1 MSKQFYKYL
10 SQRLVEFLK
19 NNSVKPGERFYIRLD
34 EKEQVKEFYDT
45 LKGLENV
52 ETFTYKHN
60 SGGEYNTFS
69 INIGDTDLVVASTM
83 DVTPGYLVTIRNAS
97 NEQEGVW
104 KNKALLILCD
114 DIVDSISGGCRDLRH
129 DGMPLSVSYISSN
142 LNKQI
147 LKSQLSKVDREVVKF
162 YIKQKLED
170 SYNTSLWDYKEILSI
185 IGKNKIEDRD
195 YNEIGLFKDG
205 SLENLNAKAI
215 QNRLKENNEL
225 YIKVEGYQEYSKN
238 ERTQNLE
245 KIFDD
250 KGVKE
255 LEKDNW
261 REVDFSD
268 IKRSYENNKKNKAL
282 EYIESNKKKTK
293 EGLSY
298 WERNKSDTAAGK
310 RNKQIIVF
318 NDKNYDEVT
327 LEFRFDEDL
336 SKEFIAD
343 KSKPYMNV
351 SRTKM
356 TVKVPARNDKPC
368 FYKLTY
374 KHKNQAKSKFDFNI
388 AVLSI
393 EETALNPIKT
403 RYSITSGSGAKN
415 RVVINIED
423 SNITF
428 GEGFT
433 LVEKLVA
440 EKDDVVEI
448 NPEQTVKISNES
460 TAWEDSSL
468 RFILKSEKGLVPI
481 EIKEEG
487 LRGKNISS
495 VNIAKRKRE
504 KKESF
509 KWINNIITQHTSEY
523 YLEEKLK
530 KTFSKEKEIIEKGIM
545 FGIDTLDEINK
556 VELSFSADLTR
567 AYMDILDYYKSKN
580 NIPSLLYLD
589 KEILELYNKYLEIYN
604 KEIETI
610 EEKDILSNLSEK
622 KNLLK
627 LGTIQ
632 NDDRIMF
639 TPFAPL
645 NVAYMVEM
653 YRQLEEENVD
663 THILERL
670 MPNNLL
676 PYIYN
681 DDNELFT
688 PVYQK
693 DNVEWLIFERKEK
706 VSLGETNAFVA
717 KVVEEKINQFISNFR
732 YLFIKKCNSP
742 IKINIINILNDKEVV
757 RGVFEHI
764 KKQIVKDPHHIIPIE
779 VSIYNEKGN
788 TYFEKFFQL
797 PTIEK
802 IEEEFDIEFKTKNN
816 EFDESDILRM
826 AYENIKCYKHND
838 NNYSY
843 AHISFYKSGFDDK
856 NATDNTKTLESGLSI
871 DGLLSTVTSNNNE
884 NDYRIGFGSKNRIN
898 SYNNL
903 IRTSTNLNEFAVNCY
918 NGGVNPYIK
927 ETSIVTRPLVLEE
940 ETKNKLY
947 DSSHWVTFIEP
958 NFGLEYFK
966 ESKDSDLVVIHYSD
980 QYTSTEQYDT
990 ITVTN
995 KAEQY
1000 KYIIKEF
1007 LSRKN
1012 INICDEKVNH
1022 VIKSFNSINGEWLLN
1037 LIANKSEYDREKLS
1051 IISALK
1057 YGMTLLNHEDIIWIP
1072 ISSEEILRVSNAVK
1086 LNKSE
1091 GIFTLKNLKEKGV
1104 HSDDLIFIGVNI
1116 SDKDNLKVYYY
1127 PIEVKVGYNFSSVI
1141 DKGKIQINKTY
1152 EVLKEQ
1158 LSQHYDGERKMF
1170 KNKFFRN
1177 FFSKLL
1183 ITNAEKLCANNIWP
1197 EKNIERITEF
1207 KKLLLND
1214 DYKVSFE
1221 LGSLIGKGALISFKK
1236 DNFFRSVNKEHDVLF
1251 IELTEDDAYEGIA
1264 KSVEEL
1270 SREIL
1275 SGNQDIKA
1283 SDLLANY
1290 RIDDYNELVYEK
1302 IAPTSDEVDD
1312 GGGVAAIVAEDEDS
1326 DMDNKDTHDEDTKV
1340 SQAEE
1345 EKTTKFKVGNT
1356 DDTTKV
1362 QSSNSDEIIDK
1373 PEEKT
1378 VSTKNKVED
1387 KEVRVLLGEA
1397 EGSSKK
1403 IYWEYNHKK
1412 LANRHML
1419 ITGKSGN
1426 GKTYFIQCALK
1437 ELVESGVPAVIIDY
1451 TDGFKTS
1458 QLEPEFKEY
1467 LGDNLKQFIVAMNK
1481 FPLNPFKKGRKEL
1494 DEDFYIDEDYVDVA
1508 ERFKS
1513 VIGSVYKDLGIQQLN
1528 AVYQAVIRGLE
1539 KNNGLLNLRSFREEL
1554 AEDKSS
1560 YAQTALSQ
1568 LSLLIDKNPFEEN
1581 KDFGWSD
1588 LDKGDGKLFIIQL
1601 TGFTKDVQRI
1611 ITEMILWDLWNY
1623 KLNNGSKDNPFT
1635 VVLDECQNLNF
1646 GDNSPCKKI
1655 LLEGR
1660 KFGWSAW
1667 FSTQFLKGQM
1677 DKATISGLQNAAQK
1691 IYFAQ
1696 TEEEAPVVASVFA
1709 ESNDEKKE
1717 WTKRLIGLEK
1727 GTCITYG
1734 SMKCDDDKLYPAV
1747 PIKIRISSLNER
1759 VGK

>member
-10 SQRLVEFLK
+10 SDRLIEFLRE
-19 NNSVKPGERFYIRLD
+19 SSIKPGDRFYIQLD
-34 EKEQVKEFYDT
+34 EKEQVNEFYNT
-45 LKGLENV
+45 LMEFKNAEPFV
-52 ETFTYKHN
+52 YQHN
-60 SGGEYNTFS
+60 SGGEYKTFS
-69 INIGDTDLVVASTM
+69 INIGETSLVVTSTI
-83 DVTPGYLVTIRNAS
+83 DVTNSYLVTMRNVCQ
-97 NEQEGVW
+97 EQEGVW
-104 KNKALLILCD
+104 KNKTLLILCED
-114 DIVDSISGGCRDLRH
+114 VIDSIKDGCYDLRLE
-129 DGMPLSVSYISSN
+129 GMPLSVKYISSN
-142 LNKQI
+142 LNNEI
-147 LKSQLSKVDREVVKF
+147 TKSKLSKVDREVVKF
-162 YIKQKLED
+162 YNKQKLED
-170 SYNTSLWDYKEILSI
+170 SYNTSLLDYKEILSI
-185 IGKNKIEDRD
+185 IGKNCIEDKD
-195 YNEIGLFKDG
+195 YSEIGLFKDSG
-205 SLENLNAKAI
+205 LENLNSKAM
-215 QNRLKENNEL
+215 QSRLKENNEL
-225 YIKVEGYQEYSKN
+225 YSKVEGYQEYNDRKA
-238 ERTQNLE
+238 QLE
-245 KIFDD
+245 KLFDD
-250 KGVKE
+250 KGVSK
-255 LEKDNW
+255 LEKEDW
-261 REVDFSD
+261 KDTDFTD
-268 IKRSYENNKKNKAL
+268 VKRSFEKNKENKPL
-282 EYIESNKKKTK
+282 EYIENSNKKTV
-293 EGLSY
+293 EGLVY

-318 NDKNYDEVT
+318 NDGNHDEIT
-327 LEFRFDEDL
+327 LEFKFDEDL
-336 SKEFIAD
+336 AKEFITD
-343 KSKPYMNV
+343 KSKTYMTV
-351 SRTKM
+351 SRKKM
-356 TVKVPARNDKPC
+356 TIKLPIKNNKPIFQKV
-368 FYKLTY
+368 TY
-374 KHKNQAKSKFDFNI
+374 KHKNQSKSKYDFNI
-388 AVLSI
+388 AILNI
-393 EETALNPIKT
+393 EESVLNTIKT
-403 RYSITSGSGAKN
+403 RYSIASGSGGKN
-415 RVVINIED
+415 RLVINVDD
-423 SNITF
+423 SNIIF
-428 GEGFT
+428 GEGGKEIET
-433 LVEKLVA
+433 VVDN
-440 EKDDVVEI
+440 KDDIVSI
-448 NPEQTVKISNES
+448 NPDETIKISSES
-460 TAWEDSSL
+460 AAWDDDSL
-468 RFILKSEKGLVPI
+468 KFILKSDKGQVPI

-487 LRGKNISS
+487 LRGKNITS
-495 VNIAKRKRE
+495 VNILKRKRE
-504 KKESF
+504 RKESF
-509 KWINNIITQHTSEY
+509 RWIKNIISQHTSEY

-530 KTFSKEKEIIEKGIM
+530 IPFNKEKEIIDKEIM
-545 FGIDTLDEINK
+545 YGIDTIDEINK
-556 VELSFSADLTR
+556 IDISFSEELTN
-567 AYMDILDYYKSKN
+567 AYMNILNYYKSNN
-580 NIPSLLYLD
+580 NIPSLHYLD
-589 KEILELYNKYLEIYN
+589 EEIINLYKNYLEIYN
-604 KEIETI
+604 KEIESI
-610 EEKDILSNLSEK
+610 NEKDILSSLDLK

-627 LGTIQ
+627 LGTIE
-632 NDDRIMF
+632 NEYKVMF

-645 NVAYMVEM
+645 NIAYMLEL
-653 YRQLEEENVD
+653 YSQLDCENVD
-663 THILERL
+663 SHILERL
-670 MPNNLL
+670 IPNNLL

-681 DDNELFT
+681 DNNELFT
-688 PVYQK
+688 PIYQK
-693 DNVEWLIFERKEK
+693 DNIEWLIYEKKEQ

-717 KVVEEKINQFISNFR
+717 KVVEEKINQFISNFK

-742 IKINIINILNDKEVV
+742 IQINVINIVNDKEVV
-757 RGVFEHI
+757 KGVFEYI
-764 KKQIVKDPHHIIPIE
+764 RKQIVKDPYNIIPIE
-779 VSIYNEKGN
+779 VSIYNGNGN
-788 TYFEKFFQL
+788 TYFENFFQASSV
-797 PTIEK
+797 EK
-802 IEEEFDIEFKTKNN
+802 IEEEFDVDFEIKNN
-816 EFDESDILRM
+816 DLDKTDVMRI
-826 AYENIKCYKHND
+826 AYENIKCYKQND
-838 NNYSY
+838 SNYKY

-856 NATDNTKTLESGLSI
+856 NATDNTNSLESGLSI

-898 SYNNL
+898 VNNNL
-903 IRTSTNLNEFAVNCY
+903 IRTASNLNEFAVNCH

-927 ETSIVTRPLVLEE
+927 ETSIVTRPLALSED
-940 ETKNKLY
+940 TKEKLY
-947 DSSHWVTFIEP
+947 NSSHWVTFIEP

-966 ESKDSDLVVIHYSD
+966 ESNNHNLIIIHYSD

-995 KAEQY
+995 KSEQY

-1007 LSRKN
+1007 LNRKN
-1012 INICDEKVNH
+1012 IDIPDEKINH

-1072 ISSEEILRVSNAVK
+1072 VSSEEILRVSNAVK

-1116 SDKDNLKVYYY
+1116 SDKDNLKLYYY

-1152 EVLKEQ
+1152 ELLKDQ
-1158 LSQHYDGERKMF
+1158 LSQHYDGDRKVF

-1183 ITNAEKLCANNIWP
+1183 ITNAEKLCTNNIWP
-1197 EKNIERITEF
+1197 EKHLERIMKF
-1207 KKLLLND
+1207 KRLLLND
-1214 DYKVSFE
+1214 DYEVSFE
-1221 LGSLIGKGALISFKK
+1221 LESLIGKGALISFKK
-1236 DNFFRSVNKEHDVLF
+1236 DNYYRSINKVNDVLF
-1251 IELTEDDAYEGIA
+1251 IELTEDDAYEGMT
-1264 KSVEEL
+1264 KSVEQL

-1275 SGNQDIKA
+1275 SGNQDIKQ
-1283 SDLLANY
+1283 SDLLTNY
-1290 RIDDYNELVYEK
+1290 KLDDYSEMVYKK
-1302 IAPTSDEVDD
+1302 IAPTSEDVDD
-1312 GGGVAAIVAEDEDS
+1312 GDGLAAIVAEKYEDINTEYES
-1326 DMDNKDTHDEDTKV
+1326 ISTQTRVKEDKYETSIV
-1340 SQAEE
+1340 
-1345 EKTTKFKVGNT
+1345 TTPV
-1356 DDTTKV
+1356 
-1362 QSSNSDEIIDK
+1362 EIIDEVEVISSISK
-1373 PEEKT
+1373 PEK
-1378 VSTKNKVED
+1378 KD
-1387 KEVRVLLGEA
+1387 VRILLGEA

-1403 IYWEYNHKK
+1403 VYWEYNHKK

-1467 LGDNLKQFIVAMNK
+1467 LGDNLKQFIVAKDK

-1528 AVYQAVIRGLE
+1528 SVYQAVIRGLE
-1539 KNNGLLNLRSFREEL
+1539 KNNGSLDLRSFRQEL

-1560 YAQTALSQ
+1560 YAQTTLSQ

-1581 KDFGWSD
+1581 KDFGWGD

-1623 KLNNGSKDNPFT
+1623 KLNNGNKDNPFT

-1691 IYFAQ
+1691 VYFAQ

-1709 ESNDEKKE
+1709 ESNDDKKE

-1734 SMKCDDDKLYPAV
+1734 SMMCDEDKLYPAV
-1747 PIKIRISSLNER
+1747 PIKIRISSLEER
-1759 VGK
+1759 IER

>member
-45 LKGLENV
+45 LKKLGNV
-52 ETFTYKHN
+52 DFVYKHN
-60 SGGEYNTFS
+60 SGGEYKTFS
-69 INIGDTDLVVASTM
+69 INIGDTDIVIASTM

-114 DIVDSISGGCRDLRH
+114 EVVDSISGGCRDLRH
-129 DGMPLSVSYISSN
+129 DGMPLSVNYISTN
-142 LNKQI
+142 LNQQI
-147 LKSQLSKVDREVVKF
+147 LKSQLSKEDKEVVKF
-162 YIKQKLED
+162 YNEQKLKD

-185 IGKNKIEDRD
+185 IGKNKIEDKD
-195 YNEIGLFKDG
+195 YNDIGLFKDT
-205 SLENLNAKAI
+205 SLGNFNAKAM

-225 YIKVEGYQEYSKN
+225 YTKIEGYQEYNKN

-255 LEKDNW
+255 LERENW
-261 REVDFSD
+261 RESDFSV
-268 IKRSYENNKKNKAL
+268 IKRSYENNKRNRAL
-282 EYIESNKKKTK
+282 EYIESNKKNTK

-318 NDKNYDEVT
+318 NDKNCDEVT

-351 SRTKM
+351 SRAKM
-356 TVKVPARNDKPC
+356 TIKVPARNDKPC

-393 EETALNPIKT
+393 EETSLNPIKT
-403 RYSITSGSGAKN
+403 RYLITSGSGAKN

-423 SNITF
+423 SNILF
-428 GEGFT
+428 GEGPT
-433 LVEKLVA
+433 LVEKLVF

-448 NPEQTVKISNES
+448 DLDKTIKVSNES
-460 TAWEDSSL
+460 PAWEDSSL
-468 RFILKSEKGLVPI
+468 KFILKSEKGSVPI

-487 LRGKNISS
+487 LRSKNTSS
-495 VNIAKRKRE
+495 INIVKRKRE

-509 KWINNIITQHTSEY
+509 KWINNIITQHTDEF

-530 KTFSKEKEIIEKGIM
+530 KPFIKEKEIIEKGIM

-556 VELSFSADLTR
+556 VELSFSEELTR

-589 KEILELYNKYLEIYN
+589 EEILALYNKYLEIYN
-604 KEIETI
+604 KEIEEI
-610 EEKDILSNLSEK
+610 EEKDILSNISEK
-622 KNLLK
+622 KNFLK

-632 NDDRIMF
+632 DDDRIMF
-639 TPFAPL
+639 TPLAPL
-645 NVAYMVEM
+645 NVSYMVEM
-653 YRQLEEENVD
+653 YKQLEGESVD

-670 MPNNLL
+670 LPNNLL

-757 RGVFEHI
+757 RGVFENI
-764 KKQIVKDPHHIIPIE
+764 KKQIVKDPHNIIPIE
-779 VSIYNEKGN
+779 VSIYNKEGN

-826 AYENIKCYKHND
+826 AYENIKCFKHND

-898 SYNNL
+898 AYNNL
-903 IRTSTNLNEFAVNCY
+903 IRTATNLNEFAVNCH

-927 ETSIVTRPLVLEE
+927 ETSIVTRPLVLKEDD
-940 ETKNKLY
+940 KNKLY

-980 QYTSTEQYDT
+980 QYSSTEQYDT

-1000 KYIIKEF
+1000 KYIVKEF
-1007 LSRKN
+1007 LSRKH
-1012 INICDEKVNH
+1012 INICDKKINH

-1091 GIFTLKNLKEKGV
+1091 GIFTLKNLKQKGV

-1116 SDKDNLKVYYY
+1116 SDKENLKIYYY
-1127 PIEVKVGYNFSSVI
+1127 PIEVKIGYNFSSVI

-1152 EVLKEQ
+1152 ELLEEQ
-1158 LSQHYDGERKMF
+1158 LSQHYDGDRKMF

-1183 ITNAEKLCANNIWP
+1183 ITNAEKLCANHIWP
-1197 EKNIERITEF
+1197 EKNIERINEF

-1221 LGSLIGKGALISFKK
+1221 LKSLIGKGALISFKK
-1236 DNFFRSVNKEHDVLF
+1236 DNFFRSVNKEKDILF
-1251 IELTEDDAYEGIA
+1251 VELTEDDAYEGMA

-1290 RIDDYNELVYEK
+1290 KIDDYNELIYEK
-1302 IAPTSDEVDD
+1302 ILPISDEVDD
-1312 GGGVAAIVAEDEDS
+1312 GGGVAALVAEEEDIIEVS
-1326 DMDNKDTHDEDTKV
+1326 TVNKENAADKVEVDTDTHDVTETTNTALD
-1340 SQAEE
+1340 
-1345 EKTTKFKVGNT
+1345 EKT
-1356 DDTTKV
+1356 
-1362 QSSNSDEIIDK
+1362 SSII
-1373 PEEKT
+1373 
-1378 VSTKNKVED
+1378 NKIEN
-1387 KEVRVLLGEA
+1387 KEVRVLLGEV
-1397 EGSSKK
+1397 EGSNKK

-1437 ELVESGVPAVIIDY
+1437 ELVEAGIPAVIIDY

-1467 LGDNLKQFIVAMNK
+1467 LGDNLKQFIVAGEK

-1528 AVYQAVIRGLE
+1528 SVYQAVIRGLE
-1539 KNNGLLNLRSFREEL
+1539 KNNGSLNLRSFREEL

-1560 YAQTALSQ
+1560 YAQTTLSQ

-1581 KDFGWSD
+1581 KDFGWGD
-1588 LDKGDGKLFIIQL
+1588 LEKGDGKLFIIQL

-1623 KLNNGSKDNPFT
+1623 KLNNGSKDNPFA

-1696 TEEEAPVVASVFA
+1696 TEEEAPIVASAFA
-1709 ESNDEKKE
+1709 ESNDDKKE

-1734 SMKCDDDKLYPAV
+1734 PMECDNDKLYPAV
-1747 PIKIRISSLNER
+1747 PIKIRISSLDER
-1759 VGK
+1759 IER

>member
-1 MSKQFYKYL
+1 MSNQFYKYL
-10 SQRLVEFLK
+10 SDRLIEFLK
-19 NNSVKPGERFYIRLD
+19 KNSVKAGERFYIRLD
-34 EKEQVKEFYDT
+34 EKEQVNEFYNT
-45 LKGLENV
+45 LKELENV
-52 ETFTYKHN
+52 EDFTYKHN

-69 INIGDTDLVVASTM
+69 INIGDTSLVVASTI
-83 DVTPGYLVTIRNAS
+83 DVTPSYLVTIRNAS
-97 NEQEGVW
+97 KEQEGVW
-104 KNKALLILCD
+104 KNKSLLILCED
-114 DIVDSISGGCRDLRH
+114 AVDSISGGCCDLRH
-129 DGMPLSVSYISSN
+129 DGMPLSVNYISSN
-142 LNKQI
+142 LNNEI
-147 LKSQLSKVDREVVKF
+147 LKSELTKVDREVVKF

-170 SYNTSLWDYKEILSI
+170 LYNTSLWDYQEVLSI
-185 IGKNKIEDRD
+185 IGKNKIEDKD
-195 YNEIGLFKDG
+195 YSEIGLFKDKG
-205 SLENLNAKAI
+205 LESLNSKAM
-215 QNRLKENNEL
+215 QSRLKENHEL
-225 YIKVEGYQEYSKN
+225 YSKVEGYQEYNDKK
-238 ERTQNLE
+238 QQLE
-245 KIFDD
+245 KFFDD
-250 KGVKE
+250 KGVSK
-255 LEKDNW
+255 LDKDSW
-261 REVDFSD
+261 RETDFTEV
-268 IKRSYENNKKNKAL
+268 KRSRESYLANKPLVYIENNKKN
-282 EYIESNKKKTK
+282 TV
-293 EGLSY
+293 EGLTY
-298 WERNKSDTAAGK
+298 WEKNKSDTAAGK
-310 RNKQIIVF
+310 RNKHIIVF
-318 NDKNYDEVT
+318 NNGEHNEIT
-327 LEFRFDEDL
+327 LKFEFEEDL

-343 KSKPYMNV
+343 KSKANMSV
-351 SRTKM
+351 SRKKM
-356 TVKVPARNDKPC
+356 TIKVDAKPDKPS

-374 KHKNQAKSKFDFNI
+374 KHKNQSKSKYDFSI
-388 AVLSI
+388 AVLNVDESI
-393 EETALNPIKT
+393 LNPIKT
-403 RYSITSGSGAKN
+403 RYTLTTGSGAKN
-415 RVVINIED
+415 RVVINIDD
-423 SNITF
+423 SNIVF
-428 GEGFT
+428 GEGNT
-433 LVEKLVA
+433 LVEKIVA

-448 NPEQTVKISNES
+448 GANETIKISNES
-460 TAWEDSSL
+460 TAWEDDTL
-468 RFILKSEKGLVPI
+468 RFILNTEKGSIPL

-495 VNIAKRKRE
+495 VNILKRKRE
-504 KKESF
+504 RKESF

-530 KTFSKEKEIIEKGIM
+530 TPFRKEREIIENNIM
-545 FGIDTLDEINK
+545 YGIDTIDEIKK
-556 VELSFSADLTR
+556 VELSFSEELTK
-567 AYMDILDYYKSKN
+567 AYMDILDYYKEKN
-580 NIPSLLYLD
+580 NIPSLAYLD
-589 KEILELYNKYLEIYN
+589 EEILKLYNKYLEIYN
-604 KEIETI
+604 QEIESI
-610 EEKDILSNLSEK
+610 EEKQILSNIALK

-627 LGTIQ
+627 LGTIE
-632 NDDRIMF
+632 NEDRIMF

-645 NVAYMVEM
+645 NVAYMVEL
-653 YRQLEEENVD
+653 YNQLKGENVD
-663 THILERL
+663 SHILERL
-670 MPNNLL
+670 TPNNLL

-681 DDNELFT
+681 SDNELFK

-717 KVVEEKINQFISNFR
+717 KVVEEKINQFISNFK

-742 IKINIINILNDKEVV
+742 IKINVINIVNDKEVV
-757 RGVFEHI
+757 KGVFEHI
-764 KKQIVKDPHHIIPIE
+764 KKQIIKNPNNITPIE
-779 VSIYNEKGN
+779 VSIYNEEGS
-788 TYFEKFFQL
+788 TYFEKFFSL
-797 PTIEK
+797 SSVEK
-802 IEEEFDIEFKTKNN
+802 IEEEFNIDFETKNN
-816 EFDESDILRM
+816 DFDKTDIMRM
-826 AYENIKCYKHND
+826 AYENIKCFKHN
-838 NNYSY
+838 NNDYDY

-856 NATDNTKTLESGLSI
+856 NATDNTKALESGVSI

-898 SYNNL
+898 SNNDL
-903 IRTSTNLNEFAVNCY
+903 IRTATNLNEFAVNCH

-947 DSSHWVTFIEP
+947 NSSHWVTFIEP

-966 ESKDSDLVVIHYSD
+966 ENNDNDLIVIHYSD

-995 KAEQY
+995 KSEQY
-1000 KYIIKEF
+1000 QYIIKEF
-1007 LSRKN
+1007 LSRKE
-1012 INICDEKVNH
+1012 ISIDDEQVNH

-1051 IISALK
+1051 IVSALK
-1057 YGMTLLNHEDIIWIP
+1057 YGLTLLNHEDIIWVP

-1116 SDKDNLKVYYY
+1116 KDEENLKLYYY

-1158 LSQHYDGERKMF
+1158 LSEHYDEERKMF

-1183 ITNAEKLCANNIWP
+1183 ITNAEKLCANSIWP
-1197 EKNIERITEF
+1197 EKQLERVLKL
-1207 KKLLLND
+1207 KKYLLND
-1214 DYKVSFE
+1214 DYQVSFE
-1221 LGSLIGKGALISFKK
+1221 LQSLIGKGALISFKK
-1236 DNFFRSVNKEHDVLF
+1236 DNHFRSINKKNDVLF
-1251 IELTEDDAYEGIA
+1251 IELTENDAYEGMA
-1264 KSVEEL
+1264 KSVEQL

-1275 SGNQDIKA
+1275 SGKQDIKS
-1283 SDLLANY
+1283 SDLLASY
-1290 RIDDYNELVYEK
+1290 AIEEAELTYQDVASTKE
-1302 IAPTSDEVDD
+1302 EVED
-1312 GGGVAAIVAEDEDS
+1312 GDGVAAVLGEGEDRVEVVESTFEPVKIVDRA
-1326 DMDNKDTHDEDTKV
+1326 N
-1340 SQAEE
+1340 
-1345 EKTTKFKVGNT
+1345 
-1356 DDTTKV
+1356 
-1362 QSSNSDEIIDK
+1362 
-1373 PEEKT
+1373 
-1378 VSTKNKVED
+1378 

-1397 EGSSKK
+1397 EGSSKE

-1437 ELVESGVPAVIIDY
+1437 ELVKSGIPAVIIDY

-1467 LGDNLKQFIVAMNK
+1467 LGDNLKQFIVRKDK
-1481 FPLNPFKKGRKEL
+1481 FQLNPFKAGIKEL
-1494 DEDFYIDEDYVDVA
+1494 DEDLFIDEDYVDVA

-1528 AVYQAVIRGLE
+1528 AIYQAVIRGLE
-1539 KNNGLLNLRSFREEL
+1539 NNNGSLNLVSFKEEL
-1554 AEDKSS
+1554 AQDKSS
-1560 YAQTALSQ
+1560 YANTALSQ

-1581 KDFGWSD
+1581 QDFGWGD
-1588 LDKGDGKLFIIQL
+1588 LDNGDGKLFIIQL
-1601 TGFTKDVQRI
+1601 TGFTKDVQKI

-1696 TEEEAPVVASVFA
+1696 TEEEAPVVASIFA
-1709 ESNDEKKE
+1709 ESNDDKKE
-1717 WTKRLIGLEK
+1717 WTKKLSCLEK
-1727 GTCITYG
+1727 GSCITYG
-1734 SMKCDDDKLYPAV
+1734 PMKCDDKNLYPAK
-1747 PIKIRISSLNER
+1747 PIKIRISSLEER
-1759 VGK
+1759 MEK

>member
-60 SGGEYNTFS
+60 SGGEYKTFL
-69 INIGDTDLVVASTM
+69 INLGEVDLVVASTM
-83 DVTPGYLVTIRNAS
+83 DVTTGYLVTIRNAS

-114 DIVDSISGGCRDLRH
+114 DIVDSISGGCMDLRH
-129 DGMPLSVSYISSN
+129 DGMPLSVNYISSN
-142 LNKQI
+142 LNEQI
-147 LKSQLSKVDREVVKF
+147 LKSELTKVDREVVKY
-162 YIKQKLED
+162 YINQKLED

-185 IGKNKIEDRD
+185 IGKNKIEDTD
-195 YNEIGLFKDG
+195 YNEIGLFKDNA
-205 SLENLNAKAI
+205 LENLNAKAM

-225 YIKVEGYQEYSKN
+225 YTKVESYQEYSKDD
-238 ERTQNLE
+238 RKQQLE
-245 KIFDD
+245 KFFDD

-255 LEKDNW
+255 LMKESWNKS
-261 REVDFSD
+261 DFSD

-282 EYIESNKKKTK
+282 EYIENNKKNTK

-298 WERNKSDTAAGK
+298 WERNKSDTASGK

-318 NDKNYDEVT
+318 NDKNCDEVT

-336 SKEFIAD
+336 SKEFID
-343 KSKPYMNV
+343 DNSKPYMTV

-356 TVKVPARNDKPC
+356 TVKVPARSDKPS

-393 EETALNPIKT
+393 EETVLNPIKT
-403 RYSITSGSGAKN
+403 RYSITSGSGARN
-415 RVVINIED
+415 RVIINIEE
-423 SNITF
+423 SNILF

-433 LVEKLVA
+433 LVEKIVS
-440 EKDDVVEI
+440 EKDEIVEI

-460 TAWEDSSL
+460 PAWEDSLL

-487 LRGKNISS
+487 LRGKKISS
-495 VNIAKRKRE
+495 VNIVKRKRE
-504 KKESF
+504 RKESF

-530 KTFSKEKEIIEKGIM
+530 TTFRKEKDIVEKDIM
-545 FGIDTLDEINK
+545 FGIDTLDEIHK
-556 VELSFSADLTR
+556 VELGFSEELAR
-567 AYMDILDYYKSKN
+567 AYMDILNYYKSKN

-610 EEKDILSNLSEK
+610 EEKDILSNLNEK

-632 NDDRIMF
+632 NDDRIIF

-653 YRQLEEENVD
+653 YKQLEEENVD
-663 THILERL
+663 INILERL

-693 DNVEWLIFERKEK
+693 DNMEWIIFERKEK
-706 VSLGETNAFVA
+706 VSLGETNEFVA
-717 KVVEEKINQFISNFR
+717 RVIEEKINQFISNFR

-764 KKQIVKDPHHIIPIE
+764 KKQIVKDPNHIIPIE
-779 VSIYNEKGN
+779 VNIYNENGN
-788 TYFEKFFQL
+788 TYFEKFFQI

-802 IEEEFDIEFKTKNN
+802 LEEEFDIEFKTKNN

-826 AYENIKCYKHND
+826 AYENIKCFKNCD

-871 DGLLSTVTSNNNE
+871 GGLLSTVTSNNNE

-903 IRTSTNLNEFAVNCY
+903 IRTATNLNEFAVNCH

-940 ETKNKLY
+940 KTRNKLY

-966 ESKDSDLVVIHYSD
+966 ESKDNDLVVIHYSD

-1012 INICDEKVNH
+1012 INICDEKVNQ

-1057 YGMTLLNHEDIIWIP
+1057 YTMTLLNHEDIIWVP
-1072 ISSEEILRVSNAVK
+1072 ISSEEILRISNAVK

-1116 SDKDNLKVYYY
+1116 SDKDNLKLYYY

-1158 LSQHYDGERKMF
+1158 LSQHYDEDRKMF

-1197 EKNIERITEF
+1197 EKNIERILKF
-1207 KKLLLND
+1207 KNLLLND

-1221 LGSLIGKGALISFKK
+1221 LESLIGKGALISFKK
-1236 DNFFRSVNKEHDVLF
+1236 DNYYRSVNKDHDILF
-1251 IELTEDDAYEGIA
+1251 VELTEDDAYEGMT

-1275 SGNQDIKA
+1275 NGNQDIKA
-1283 SDLLANY
+1283 SDLLTNY
-1290 RIDDYNELVYEK
+1290 KIDDYSNLVYEK
-1302 IAPTSDEVDD
+1302 IVPTSDDIDD
-1312 GGGVAAIVAEDEDS
+1312 CDGVAALVAEYEEVIGIS
-1326 DMDNKDTHDEDTKV
+1326 QFNKE
-1340 SQAEE
+1340 
-1345 EKTTKFKVGNT
+1345 N
-1356 DDTTKV
+1356 
-1362 QSSNSDEIIDK
+1362 IDK
-1373 PEEKT
+1373 VEVDTSTHGVIETTNT
-1378 VSTKNKVED
+1378 VLDETAISIMNKVKN

-1397 EGSSKK
+1397 EGSNRK

-1437 ELVESGVPAVIIDY
+1437 ELVKSGIPAVIIDY

-1467 LGDNLKQFIVAMNK
+1467 LGDNLKQFIVAGKK

-1494 DEDFYIDEDYVDVA
+1494 DEDFYIDEDYVDIA

-1528 AVYQAVIRGLE
+1528 SVYQAVIRGLE
-1539 KNNGLLNLRSFREEL
+1539 KNNGSLNLRSFRKEL
-1554 AEDKSS
+1554 SEDKSS
-1560 YAQTALSQ
+1560 YAQTTLSQ

-1581 KDFGWSD
+1581 KDFGWGD

-1709 ESNDEKKE
+1709 ENNDDKKE
-1717 WTKRLIGLEK
+1717 WTKRLISLEK
-1727 GTCITYG
+1727 GTCIAYG
-1734 SMKCDDDKLYPAV
+1734 SIKCDDDKLYPAV
-1747 PIKIRISSLNER
+1747 PIKIRISSLDER
-1759 VGK
+1759 IER

>member
-1 MSKQFYKYL
+1 M
-10 SQRLVEFLK
+10 
-19 NNSVKPGERFYIRLD
+19 
-34 EKEQVKEFYDT
+34 
-45 LKGLENV
+45 
-52 ETFTYKHN
+52 
-60 SGGEYNTFS
+60 
-69 INIGDTDLVVASTM
+69 
-83 DVTPGYLVTIRNAS
+83 
-97 NEQEGVW
+97 
-104 KNKALLILCD
+104 
-114 DIVDSISGGCRDLRH
+114 
-129 DGMPLSVSYISSN
+129 
-142 LNKQI
+142 
-147 LKSQLSKVDREVVKF
+147 
-162 YIKQKLED
+162 
-170 SYNTSLWDYKEILSI
+170 
-185 IGKNKIEDRD
+185 
-195 YNEIGLFKDG
+195 
-205 SLENLNAKAI
+205 
-215 QNRLKENNEL
+215 
-225 YIKVEGYQEYSKN
+225 
-238 ERTQNLE
+238 
-245 KIFDD
+245 
-250 KGVKE
+250 
-255 LEKDNW
+255 
-261 REVDFSD
+261 
-268 IKRSYENNKKNKAL
+268 
-282 EYIESNKKKTK
+282 
-293 EGLSY
+293 
-298 WERNKSDTAAGK
+298 
-310 RNKQIIVF
+310 
-318 NDKNYDEVT
+318 
-327 LEFRFDEDL
+327 
-336 SKEFIAD
+336 
-343 KSKPYMNV
+343 
-351 SRTKM
+351 
-356 TVKVPARNDKPC
+356 
-368 FYKLTY
+368 
-374 KHKNQAKSKFDFNI
+374 
-388 AVLSI
+388 
-393 EETALNPIKT
+393 
-403 RYSITSGSGAKN
+403 
-415 RVVINIED
+415 
-423 SNITF
+423 
-428 GEGFT
+428 
-433 LVEKLVA
+433 
-440 EKDDVVEI
+440 
-448 NPEQTVKISNES
+448 
-460 TAWEDSSL
+460 
-468 RFILKSEKGLVPI
+468 PI

-495 VNIAKRKRE
+495 VNILKRKRE
-504 KKESF
+504 RKESF
-509 KWINNIITQHTSEY
+509 KWLRNTIMQHTSEY
-523 YLEEKLK
+523 YLEEKIK
-530 KTFSKEKEIIEKGIM
+530 ETFIKEKEIIDKGIM
-545 FGIDTLDEINK
+545 FGIDTLNTISK
-556 VELSFSADLTR
+556 VELDYSEELTK
-567 AYMDILDYYKSKN
+567 AYSDILEYYKEKN

-589 KEILELYNKYLEIYN
+589 EEILKLYNKYLEIYN
-604 KEIETI
+604 KEIEEI
-610 EEKDILSNLSEK
+610 EEKDILSNLYLK

-627 LGTIQ
+627 LGTIK
-632 NDDRIMF
+632 NEDRIMF
-639 TPFAPL
+639 TPFAPI

-653 YRQLEEENVD
+653 YKQLDGESVD

-670 MPNNLL
+670 TPNNLL

-681 DDNELFT
+681 EDNELFT

-693 DNVEWLIFERKEK
+693 NNMEWLFFERKEK

-717 KVVEEKINQFISNFR
+717 KVVEEKINQFISNFK

-742 IKINIINILNDKEVV
+742 IQINVINILNDKEVV
-757 RGVFEHI
+757 RGVFEHV
-764 KKQIVKDPHHIIPIE
+764 KKQIVKDVNHIIPIE
-779 VSIYNEKGN
+779 VSIYNETGN

-802 IEEEFDIEFKTKNN
+802 IEEEFEINFDTKNTD
-816 EFDESDILRM
+816 FDKSDILRM
-826 AYENIKCYKHND
+826 AYENIKCFKHND
-838 NNYSY
+838 SNYSY

-856 NATDNTKTLESGLSI
+856 NAKDNTRNLESGISI

-903 IRTSTNLNEFAVNCY
+903 IRTATNLNEFAVNCH

-940 ETKNKLY
+940 DTKNKLY
-947 DSSHWVTFIEP
+947 NSSHWVTFIEP

-966 ESKDSDLVVIHYSD
+966 ESKDSDLIVIHYSD

-1000 KYIIKEF
+1000 QYIIKEF

-1012 INICDEKVNH
+1012 INVCEEKVNH

-1037 LIANKSEYDREKLS
+1037 LIANRSEYDREKLS

-1116 SDKDNLKVYYY
+1116 SDKENIKLYYY

-1152 EVLKEQ
+1152 EVLREQ
-1158 LSQHYDGERKMF
+1158 LSEHYDGDRKIF
-1170 KNKFFRN
+1170 KSKFFRN

-1197 EKNIERITEF
+1197 EKHIDRITEI

-1221 LGSLIGKGALISFKK
+1221 LENLIGRGALISFKK
-1236 DNFFRSVNKEHDVLF
+1236 DNYYRSVNKENDVLF
-1251 IELTEDDAYEGIA
+1251 VELTEDDAYEGIA
-1264 KSVEEL
+1264 KSIQEL
-1270 SREIL
+1270 SNEIL
-1275 SGNQDIKA
+1275 GGKQDIKA
-1283 SDLLANY
+1283 RDLLANY
-1290 RIDDYNELVYEK
+1290 KIEDCRELVYEK
-1302 IAPTSDEVDD
+1302 IQSITEEVDE
-1312 GGGVAAIVAEDEDS
+1312 GGDVAAIYLEDGGDEGTEGSQEFKENTDEDVTQT
-1326 DMDNKDTHDEDTKV
+1326 N
-1340 SQAEE
+1340 
-1345 EKTTKFKVGNT
+1345 NT
-1356 DDTTKV
+1356 DLEKSIDTTV
-1362 QSSNSDEIIDK
+1362 
-1373 PEEKT
+1373 EKQE
-1378 VSTKNKVED
+1378 SKINKVEN

-1437 ELVESGVPAVIIDY
+1437 ELVQSGVPAVIIDY

-1467 LGDNLKQFIVAMNK
+1467 LGDNLKQFIVAKDK

-1494 DEDFYIDEDYVDVA
+1494 DEDFFIDEDYVDVA

-1513 VIGSVYKDLGIQQLN
+1513 VIGAVYKDLGIQQLN
-1528 AVYQAVIRGLE
+1528 AIYQAVIRGLE
-1539 KNNGLLNLRSFREEL
+1539 NNNGSLNLRSFREEL

-1581 KDFGWSD
+1581 KDFGWGD
-1588 LDKGDGKLFIIQL
+1588 LDNGDGKLFIIQL

-1709 ESNDEKKE
+1709 DSNDDKKE
-1717 WTKRLIGLEK
+1717 WTKKLIGLEK

-1734 SMKCDDDKLYPAV
+1734 SMKNDDKLCPAV
-1747 PIKIRISSLNER
+1747 PIKIRISSLEER
-1759 VGK
+1759 IK